1 MKEYKLKI
9 NNNSYNVVIKDVTD
23 DAVLAEVNGKKHI
36 VHIDTIE
43 NLSAVV
49 EPIATSATPVTP
61 SASAA
66 PAQTSP
72 PPAGA
77 GAIITPIPG
86 QIVSITVSLGEQVRN
101 GQKLLVLEAMKL
113 ENSITA
119 TMDGTV
125 SEILIAEGDVVNQG
139 QPLIVLTEE
148 ILWIF

>member
-23 DAVLAEVNGKKHI
+23 DAVLAEVNGKQHI

-43 NLSAVV
+43 NLAVAVTPQADIPISA
-49 EPIATSATPVTP
+49 AP

-66 PAQTSP
+66 TTVPKTSAP
-72 PPAGA
+72 HASGS
-77 GAIITPIPG
+77 GTVLTPIPG
-86 QIVSITVSLGEQVRN
+86 QIISISVSVGEQVRA

-119 TMDGTV
+119 TMDGIV
-125 SEILIAEGDVVNQG
+125 SEIFIAEGDVVNQG
-139 QPLIVLTEE
+139 QPLIVVT
-148 ILWIF
+148 

>member
-23 DAVLAEVNGKKHI
+23 DAVLAEVNGKKHV

-43 NLSAVV
+43 NLTTIA
-49 EPIATSATPVTP
+49 EPQATSPI
-61 SASAA
+61 SAMPSAA
-66 PAQTSP
+66 PAHPKTST

-77 GAIITPIPG
+77 GSIITPIPG
-86 QIVSITVSLGEQVRN
+86 QIVSITVSLGEQVRT

-125 SEILIAEGDVVNQG
+125 SEILVAEGDVVNQG
-139 QPLIVLTEE
+139 QPLVILT
-148 ILWIF
+148 

>member
-9 NNNSYNVVIKDVTD
+9 NNNNYTVVIKDVTD

-43 NLSAVV
+43 NLSTAPETQPSVPVSAV
-49 EPIATSATPVTP
+49 S
-61 SASAA
+61 A
-66 PAQTSP
+66 PAAARPQQNTP
-72 PPAGA
+72 QATTQPGT
-77 GAIITPIPG
+77 IITPIPG
-86 QIVSITVSLGEQVRN
+86 QIISITVAVGEQVRT

-125 SEILIAEGDVVNQG
+125 SEILVAEGDVVNQS
-139 QPLIVLTEE
+139 QPLIVMT
-148 ILWIF
+148 